1 MVNNSLIH
9 WLALSLV
16 PGLGSKSIRQLVERF
31 GGAEE
36 IFAACVPGSEN
47 IGKIR
52 SNVFAALGAPL
63 SFYEGAEAQLQ
74 ALQRYGATAVCPDD
88 EEYSALLKTISDPPP
103 VLYLQGRVDLLCSG
117 CVAMVGSR
125 AATSYGRRSA
135 FTLAK
140 GLAAAGV
147 TVVSGLAMGVDG
159 EAHRG
164 ALAAGGATIGV
175 LGCGLDV
182 VYPRQNAKLH
192 AAIGREGLL
201 VSEYFLGTRPDSF
214 RFPARNRI
222 IAGLSRGVVVVEAAK
237 KSGSLITAEMGLDE
251 GREIFAVPGQ
261 IDSFKSGG
269 THWLLQ
275 QGARLVSS
283 AADILDELNVSP
295 TTGEGMDGCED
306 AGLTIDPDARALFAQ
321 IDVYPVPR
329 NELIA
334 VSGLDAAKAAELL
347 LILELEGMVEIL
359 AGDRVRRI
367 G

>member
-1 MVNNSLIH
+1 MANNSLIH

-16 PGLGSKSIRQLVERF
+16 PGLGSKSIRQLVDRF

-36 IFAACVPGSEN
+36 VFAACVPGSEN
-47 IGKIR
+47 SEKIR
-52 SNVFAALGAPL
+52 ANVFTALGTPESL
-63 SFYEGAEAQLQ
+63 YEEAETQLQ
-74 ALQRYGATAVCPDD
+74 ALKKHGAAVVCPDD
-88 EEYSALLKTISDPPP
+88 AEYSRLLETISDPPP
-103 VLYLQGRVDLLCSG
+103 VLYLQGRIDLLCSQ

-125 AATSYGRRSA
+125 AATSYGRRSS

-147 TVVSGLAMGVDG
+147 TVVSGLALGVDG

-164 ALAAGGATIGV
+164 ALAAGGATVAV

-192 AAIGREGLL
+192 AAIRRDGLL
-201 VSEYFLGTRPDSF
+201 VSEYFLGTRPDSY

-222 IAGLSRGVVVVEAAK
+222 IAGLSSGVVVVEAAK

-261 IDSFKSGG
+261 IDSFKSDG

-283 AADILDELNVSP
+283 ADDIL
-295 TTGEGMDGCED
+295 
-306 AGLTIDPDARALFAQ
+306 AGLDIYRSAGGEAVESGAVEQNVDPDARALLTG

-334 VSGLDAAKAAELL
+334 ASGLDAAKAAELL
-347 LILELEGMVEIL
+347 LLLELEGLVEIL

-367 G
+367 H